1 MDVVSLIVDVPDE
14 VERVVRAPADHPHA
28 RSQLE
33 AFLEPKLGTK
43 LYPEWIGG

>member
-1 MDVVSLIVDVPDE
+1 MNEGSLIVDVPDE

-33 AFLEPKLGTK
+33 ALLETQIRNQINRPRVD
-43 LYPEWIGG
+43 